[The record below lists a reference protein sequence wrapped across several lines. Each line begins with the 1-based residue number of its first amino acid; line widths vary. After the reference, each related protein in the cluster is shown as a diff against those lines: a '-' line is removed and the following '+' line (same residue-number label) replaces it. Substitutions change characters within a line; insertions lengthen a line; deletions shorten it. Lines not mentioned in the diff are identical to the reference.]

1 MKHLKKFNESDYY
14 KNEIEIKFTHKL
26 NRNLDFS
33 VYKSPDGRVTRIG
46 HCHIRF
52 PFSVGQMIS
61 RNIEVWACNNN
72 FMIDGKDTCP
82 EKKVFGIKVSDIP
95 QGHEFRKLY
104 PNKFK

>member
-1 MKHLKKFNESDYY
+1 MKYLKKFNES
-14 KNEIEIKFTHKL
+14 NEIEIEIRFTHKL

-33 VYKSPDGRVTRIG
+33 VYKSDGRITRIDD
-46 HCHIRF
+46 CHIRF

-72 FMIDGKDTCP
+72 FMIDGEDTCP

-95 QGHEFRKLY
+95 QGHEFRMLY